1 MITVAIL
8 GAGIGREHLEA
19 YRALPDFFQVAY
31 IIDRDLDK
39 AAEICG
45 TQDISVRDDLDVAI
59 HDPDVDLIDVCLPPH
74 LHVPVTIQALAAGKH
89 VICEK
94 PIATS
99 MADAQKLKRAS
110 DAAERFVFPVF
121 QYRWGPAFAQLRHLV
136 KSGLTGAPHMAAI
149 ETHWSRDDSYYAVPW
164 RGTWAGEQGGAV
176 LGHAIHNH
184 DMLTQF
190 MGPVRAVSAM
200 TATRINDIETEDCGA
215 VTFQFENG
223 ALATSSITLGA
234 ATDET
239 RLRFVF
245 ENLTATSGT
254 TPYAP
259 GQSEWTFTAR
269 SPRTQPEI
277 DAALKGVRPEH
288 AGFAGFLTQVAGRLN
303 GAPHQAVSLAEGA
316 DSIALVTAI
325 YHAAKTGERVQLPLD
340 ETHESYAGWC
350 PAPDL

>member
-19 YRALPDFFQVAY
+19 YRALPDFFQIAY
-31 IIDRDLDK
+31 VIDRDLEK

-45 TQDISVRDDLDVAI
+45 SKDISIRDDLNIAI
-59 HDPDVDLIDVCLPPH
+59 DDPSVDLIDVCLPPH
-74 LHVPVTIQALAAGKH
+74 LHVPVTIKALAAGKH

-99 MADAQKLKRAS
+99 MADAKKLHSAS
-110 DAAERFVFPVF
+110 DAAGRCVFPVF
-121 QYRWGPAFAQLRHLV
+121 QYRWGPALAQLRHLV
-136 KSGLTGAPHMAAI
+136 KSGLAGAPHMAAI

-215 VTFQFENG
+215 VAFQFENG

-245 ENLTATSGT
+245 EKLTATSGT

-259 GQSEWTFTAR
+259 GQAEWTFAAR
-269 SPRTQPEI
+269 PPLTQPEI
-277 DAALKGVRPEH
+277 DAVLKDVRPEP

-303 GAPHQAVSLAEGA
+303 GACHKAVSLAEGA
-316 DSIALVTAI
+316 ASIELVTAI
-325 YHAAKTGERVQLPLD
+325 YHAARTGERVHLPLD
-340 ETHESYAGWC
+340 KTHGSYAGWG
-350 PAPDL
+350 PHALE